1 MRRSTLPS
9 TARRHTQVPPYE
21 WDGSL
26 FGGSGE
32 TGKPP
37 STTPQGVGMAAL
49 GLTPQG
55 FRALRG
61 AVQDAKVFRAV
72 RGAGVS
78 LAAASGCFARCGGR
92 PGLCPWTPEFFRE
105 KIQ

>member
-1 MRRSTLPS
+1 
-9 TARRHTQVPPYE
+9 
-21 WDGSL
+21 
-26 FGGSGE
+26 
-32 TGKPP
+32 
-37 STTPQGVGMAAL
+37 MAAL

-105 KIQ
+105 KFCKSFFFWVLLDFSGFYHYHGIMIKMGRYIP